1 MEESQISTLLTTKIC
16 RSVDVPAVAVMIVL
30 HDLLTMFMSH
40 DMREHSVGY
49 ALIYSYVDSLRYK
62 FIIFK

>member
-30 HDLLTMFMSH
+30 HDL
-40 DMREHSVGY
+40 REHPVGY
-49 ALIYSYVDSLRYK
+49 ALTAAEVALN
-62 FIIFK
+62 FIQPKWLAMSCHV